1 MLRFST
7 GLRNFIAKYGSIADA
22 LQNGCIEIY
31 TGGQPSTP
39 DAAPTGTLL
48 CTISNA
54 GNGYGGESQ
63 ATGTVS
69 LTAGTAGS
77 VSSITV
83 NGVEVMGAT
92 INYDTSLSQTATDI
106 AAQINTFE
114 SFPDYYAVANGPS
127 VTIYA
132 MPGVA
137 AAANGYAVVATASG
151 GITATTTAMSGGVPA
166 TNGLKLGAPA
176 AGSIPQQTNQVWSGT
191 NGASGTAGWFRQYG
205 GIADNHQTDSLGI
218 ALRMDG
224 AIGTAGAEM
233 NLSNTSFASGAV
245 TTLAAWLMT
254 VPGQ

>member
-7 GLRNFIAKYGSIADA
+7 GLRNFVAKYGSIADA

-31 TGGQPSTP
+31 TGGQPATP

-48 CTISNA
+48 CTISDA
-54 GNGYGGESQ
+54 GNGYGAESQ
-63 ATGTVS
+63 ASGTVS

-92 INYDTSLSQTATDI
+92 INFDTSLSQTAADI
-106 AAQINTFE
+106 AAQINRFE
-114 SFPDYYAVANGPS
+114 SFPDYYAVANGPA

-137 AAANGYAVVATASG
+137 AAANGFAVVATAAG
-151 GITATTTAMSGGVPA
+151 GITATTTAMSGGVA
-166 TNGLKLGAPA
+166 STNGLKLDAPS
-176 AGSIPQQTNQVWSGT
+176 AGMIPALTGQVWSGT
-191 NGASGTAGWFRQYG
+191 NTASGTAGWFRHYG
-205 GIADNHQTDSLGI
+205 GIADNHQADTVGV

-233 NLSNTSFASGAV
+233 NLSNTSFAQGAV
-245 TTLAAWLMT
+245 TTLAAWAMT